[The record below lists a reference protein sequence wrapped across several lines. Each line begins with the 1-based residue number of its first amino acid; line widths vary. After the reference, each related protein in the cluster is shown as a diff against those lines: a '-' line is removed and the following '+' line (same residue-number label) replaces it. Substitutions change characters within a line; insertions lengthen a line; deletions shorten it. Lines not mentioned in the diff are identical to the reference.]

1 MHANEFEHLC
11 CDYASMREDKCGRT
25 AGVRIKSLNLLVAF
39 DVRMIRI
46 HQHTPGVRTSVYGA
60 YRYST
65 VRACMVHTCTV
76 RACAVLVRSCAV
88 RS

>member
-1 MHANEFEHLC
+1 
-11 CDYASMREDKCGRT
+11 MRGDKCGRT

-39 DVRMIRI
+39 DALMIRI
-46 HQHTPGVRTSVYGA
+46 HQRTPGVRTSVYGA

-65 VRACMVHTCTV
+65 CVYGAYMYGVCVRGTIV
-76 RACAVLVRSCAV
+76 VRSCAV